1 MVRTQSFRFAL
12 VVVVLAFA
20 VGGIVRLKAAAPAPR
35 RSPTVPDWPFD
46 QNHDQGR
53 LLESIEQHNRIVT
66 QQVET
71 ETDLAL
77 RHARQ
82 QMSTDPAAVEDELK
96 LLLGRVVRT
105 PELRAE
111 VRATLRAKLE
121 AALRESSRVAA
132 TKDLL
137 DQQRQEADGA
147 AMDRQRISQALERK
161 QEKLKQLM
169 DRFDSLMDEG
179 RYLAADEIGELEV
192 AKIAPELPI
201 AQSASLVAH
210 MTGAREADLALRLA
224 RQKAV
229 IDTLGTV
236 EVSMMPMPDDQP
248 IVYPPADE
256 FQELSTRRKRY
267 ASTDLKKLTPAEKK
281 IREAL
286 EAPTQMEFTETPL
299 QDAVG
304 YLKDLHSIEIQLD
317 TRAMEDAGVG
327 SDTPVSR
334 VLNGVSLKS
343 ALRLL
348 LGEYDLTFIVKDEVL
363 LITTQDK
370 AESEL
375 VTKAYPVADLVIPV
389 RSGRGMGGGMMG
401 GMGGGMMGGMG
412 GGMGGGMMGG
422 MGGGMGGMGGGMG
435 GGMF

>member
-1 MVRTQSFRFAL
+1 MVRKENSCVA
-12 VVVVLAFA
+12 VVVVLAFLA
-20 VGGIVRLKAAAPAPR
+20 GGGSLRAAAPTPV
-35 RSPTVPDWPFD
+35 RSPDKAGHPGPIE

-53 LLESIEQHNRIVT
+53 LLETVEQHNRVVT

-71 ETDLAL
+71 DAVMAM
-77 RHARQ
+77 RRARQ
-82 QMSTDPAAVEDELK
+82 IMRSDPAAVNEELK
-96 LLLGRVVRT
+96 LLLGQVLRT

-111 VRATLRAKLE
+111 VRSTLRSKLE
-121 AALRESSRVAA
+121 AALREASRVAA
-132 TKDLL
+132 TKDIL
-137 DQQRQEADGA
+137 DHQQQEAQA
-147 AMDRQRISQALERK
+147 AALDRLRIGQNLDRK

-179 RYLAADEIGELEV
+179 RYIAADEIGEREV
-192 AKIAPELPI
+192 GQLAPELPI
-201 AQSASLVAH
+201 AQSATLVAH
-210 MTGAREADLALRLA
+210 MTGAHEADLALRLA

-236 EVSMMPMPDDQP
+236 EVAMMPMPDDQP

-267 ASTDLKKLTPAEKK
+267 ATTDLKKQSPAEKK

-304 YLKDLHSIEIQLD
+304 YLKDLHGVEIQLD

-327 SDTPVSR
+327 TDTPVSR

-370 AESEL
+370 AEAEL
-375 VTKAYPVADLVIPV
+375 VTKAYPVADLVILV
-389 RSGRGMGGGMMG
+389 RLGRGMGGGMMGGGMMGGGMMG
-401 GMGGGMMGGMG
+401 GMGGGGMG
-412 GGMGGGMMGG
+412 
-422 MGGGMGGMGGGMG
+422 GGGMGGMGGGMG